1 MLLGIQRSIHMKKSL
16 MLLSSLLLLSP
27 YSLEVNAQSE
37 AETTYTQMIEQ
48 LNDLETESETND
60 LDKYTKISSI
70 IALID
75 DGIENIEQIDES
87 IQEKEQWIQS
97 LKSEALIMIEGIIT
111 QPDTTETSEQSADTN
126 STQTTNSQ
134 DVPQEYKN
142 ALAKAESYVSMMAMS
157 KMGVYDQLTSEYGE
171 GFPEDAAQY
180 AIDNLDFDWNEV
192 ALEKA
197 KSYYESMNMSKSGV
211 YDQLVSEYGEQFTPQ
226 EAQYAIDNLD

>member
-1 MLLGIQRSIHMKKSL
+1 MKKSL

-97 LKSEALIMIEGIIT
+97 LKSEALIVIEGIIT

-134 DVPQEYKN
+134 DVPQ
-142 ALAKAESYVSMMAMS
+142 
-157 KMGVYDQLTSEYGE
+157 
-171 GFPEDAAQY
+171 
-180 AIDNLDFDWNEV
+180 
-192 ALEKA
+192 
-197 KSYYESMNMSKSGV
+197 
-211 YDQLVSEYGEQFTPQ
+211 
-226 EAQYAIDNLD
+226 

>member
-1 MLLGIQRSIHMKKSL
+1 
-16 MLLSSLLLLSP
+16 
-27 YSLEVNAQSE
+27 
-37 AETTYTQMIEQ
+37 
-48 LNDLETESETND
+48 
-60 LDKYTKISSI
+60 
-70 IALID
+70 
-75 DGIENIEQIDES
+75 
-87 IQEKEQWIQS
+87 
-97 LKSEALIMIEGIIT
+97 MIEGIIT